1 MTIGQTRTQS
11 KHQQSA
17 QINQDI
23 ERYLSQGGHIKQL
36 DTQRSEFQPTWKAY
50 AESAFEEREYE
61 KAESEQ
67 D

>member
-1 MTIGQTRTQS
+1 MTIGQTRIHT

-23 ERYLSQGGHIKQL
+23 ERFLNQGGHIKQL
-36 DTQRSEFQPTWKAY
+36 NTQRSEFRPTWGAY
-50 AESAFEEREYE
+50 AQSAFEEREHE

>member
-1 MTIGQTRTQS
+1 MTIGQTRPQS

-17 QINQDI
+17 DINQDI
-23 ERYLSQGGHIKQL
+23 ERFLSQGGQIKQL
-36 DTQRSEFQPTWKAY
+36 DTQRSEFRPTWEAY
-50 AESAFEEREYE
+50 AQSAFEEREYE